1 MASFV
6 NANLGS
12 DSDSDDQDYDPTK
25 EAGHVVSEEENSG
38 DEENAESG
46 TKKLKKS
53 KKKRKEGG
61 RIGGIFLEEDEQ
73 TKAENET
80 KRKEFEQEKIE
91 LAQEAEK
98 QKSEDLWAD
107 FKNDASSSSLPK
119 KPKSSGGLGFLT
131 SINKPVKKAAAPKTK
146 AFSKPKSSIDSLF
159 ESFESGTS
167 GKIGTE
173 TEKNVADKEK
183 PQNSLIG
190 SIFENI
196 NTNKSANKSQQEKKV
211 ENENDQ
217 DENSKMKITKV
228 FDFAGESVE
237 VTKEVEK
244 DSKEA
249 KQFQKSQEKQQEA
262 QKRPGGLNSIMGT
275 ITGKAPKMGTLDKS
289 KLDWNKFVDEEGIKE
304 ELVTH
309 NRGKDGYVEKQQFLE
324 RADVRRFEI
333 EKSAREK
340 SRKTLNR

>member
-12 DSDSDDQDYDPTK
+12 DSDSDDQDYDPTQ
-25 EAGHVVSEEENSG
+25 EAGQVVSEEENSG
-38 DEENAESG
+38 DDDNAESG

-73 TKAENET
+73 TKAENEA

-107 FKNDASSSSLPK
+107 FKSDASSSSLPK

-146 AFSKPKSSIDSLF
+146 ELSKPKLSIDSLF

-173 TEKNVADKEK
+173 TERNVADKEK

-190 SIFENI
+190 SIFEKI
-196 NTNKSANKSQQEKKV
+196 NTDKSANKSQEEKKV

-217 DENSKMKITKV
+217 DESSKMKITKV
-228 FDFAGESVE
+228 FDFAGETVE

-309 NRGKDGYVEKQQFLE
+309 NKGKDG
-324 RADVRRFEI
+324 
-333 EKSAREK
+333 
-340 SRKTLNR
+340 